1 MSKIV
6 EDIILPPI
14 SEGIVADG
22 VASYYVAP
30 QTSVSYAQNFHNDRL
45 GMMTLRRP
53 IGASFTPDST
63 NEWSAALFQP
73 SGSANRLYYQIGTS
87 LKYYDL
93 GALTTTTYT
102 SVFPASYTARYSI
115 LQGNLIMTN
124 GSNVVLKYTTGA
136 SAPANI
142 AGITGVPSDI
152 DLINAGFVG
161 RIWYASS
168 TNSNNR
174 VFYSDVIPAAG
185 VASAT
190 GTSQYLTINAG
201 NGDYVTG
208 FAQGQ
213 QVLFTFT
220 HNGIFRI
227 FNTQSQDN
235 APISNVGAPTQE
247 CITLGSDGI
256 YFAHPS
262 GFYKLSETGQVQNIS
277 SKIKSLGYYQA
288 STGDFL
294 TCRAFAMDDY
304 VYFSFLQGFNNN
316 GGQQNGSI
324 VYRYNINTQVW
335 TIYTFMRNVIKAT
348 ATSVDRSGTQTI
360 YLLGTSTD
368 GSRDRFASTFS
379 EQIGSGLLQ
388 GSSSSI
394 IDNSTVDVVGT
405 YITQWYDFG
414 AESHLKRIQGIAFPN
429 DNANGFDV
437 AYQVDYDEEITFL
450 STPVSKINSKWRN
463 IGRLDSNAVTYF
475 KDFVSVPFNKIR
487 FRIMG
492 TSRMETIVNGTYC
505 SIGSPTILKLVDMG
519 YDNTYGKQ

>member
-1 MSKIV
+1 MKVV
-6 EDIILPPI
+6 EDVTLSPI
-14 SEGIVADG
+14 SEGIVGEG
-22 VASYYVAP
+22 VASFYVAP
-30 QTSVSYAQNFHNDRL
+30 KTSVAYAQNFHNDRL
-45 GMMTLRRP
+45 GVMTLRRSL
-53 IGASFTPDST
+53 GASLTPDST

-93 GALTTTTYT
+93 GAFTTTTYT
-102 SVFPASYTARYSI
+102 SVFPSSYTARYSI
-115 LQGNLIMTN
+115 IQGNLLMTN
-124 GSNVVLKYTTGA
+124 GSNSVIKYTTGA
-136 SAPANI
+136 SAPASI
-142 AGITGVPSDI
+142 AGITGVPTDI

-168 TNSNNR
+168 SNSNNR

-185 VASAT
+185 VSSTT

-208 FAQGQ
+208 LVQGQ

-220 HNGIFRI
+220 QNGIFRI

-235 APISNVGAPTQE
+235 APISNVGALSQE
-247 CITLGSDGI
+247 CITTASDGI

-277 SKIKSLGYYQA
+277 TKIKSLLYYA
-288 STGDFL
+288 SFVGDFL
-294 TCRAFAMDDY
+294 TCRSFSMDDY
-304 VYFSFLQGFNNN
+304 VYFAFQKGFQSGSGTEN
-316 GGQQNGSI
+316 GTI

-379 EQIGSGLLQ
+379 EQMSNGLMMA
-388 GSSSSI
+388 SSASI
-394 IDNSTVDVVGT
+394 IDNSVTDIIAT
-405 YITQWYDFG
+405 YVTQWEDFG
-414 AESHLKRIQGIAFPN
+414 AEGHIKKIHGIAFPN
-429 DNANGFDV
+429 DNASGMDI
-437 AYQVDYDEEITFL
+437 AYQVDYDDPITYI
-450 STPVSKINSKWRN
+450 SESSSSINSKWRS
-463 IGRLDSNAVTYF
+463 IGRLDGNAVTYF
-475 KDFVSVPFNKIR
+475 KDFVSVPFHKIR
-487 FRIMG
+487 FRVMG
-492 TSRMETIVNGTYC
+492 ASRREPIVYGTFC
-505 SIGSPTILKLVDMG
+505 SVGSPTIIKLTDLG
-519 YDNTYGKQ
+519 YSQAYEE